1 MNPILN
7 IQNQQFELLPQ
18 RAMFWIEQKALLFSD
33 VHLGKA
39 THFRRN
45 GIAIPDSAGRKD
57 IENMAQLINQTQ
69 AQQVFILGDL
79 FHSIHNKEWD
89 WFVEFLTEFSLIK
102 FFLIRGNHDIL
113 PAFHFRKDNLK
124 VMHKMV
130 LGNICLLHEPLGN
143 ENEFVISG
151 HLHPG
156 VMLKGAGKQRLLI
169 PCFVVGSNRIILP
182 AFGSLTGL
190 AKAKPL
196 PNDQFWV
203 VAENEVLLIP

>member
-1 MNPILN
+1 
-7 IQNQQFELLPQ
+7 
-18 RAMFWIEQKALLFSD
+18 
-33 VHLGKA
+33 
-39 THFRRN
+39 
-45 GIAIPDSAGRKD
+45 
-57 IENMAQLINQTQ
+57 
-69 AQQVFILGDL
+69 
-79 FHSIHNKEWD
+79 
-89 WFVEFLTEFSLIK
+89 
-102 FFLIRGNHDIL
+102 
-113 PAFHFRKDNLK
+113 
-124 VMHKMV
+124 MHKMV
-130 LGNICLLHEPLGN
+130 LDNICLLHEPFGN

-156 VMLKGAGKQRLLI
+156 VMLKGTGKQRLLL